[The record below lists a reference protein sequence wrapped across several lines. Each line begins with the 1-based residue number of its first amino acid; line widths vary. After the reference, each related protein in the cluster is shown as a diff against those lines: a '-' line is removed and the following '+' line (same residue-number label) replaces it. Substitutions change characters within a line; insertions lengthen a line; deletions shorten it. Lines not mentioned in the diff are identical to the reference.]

1 MSYILFH
8 SIVYYDILSYIC
20 GVIIEYNIKS

>member
-8 SIVYYDILSYIC
+8 SIVYYDTINYIF